1 MITSNPYTSLDNQMD
16 EEDEEDEYE
25 ELATCMV
32 VASINPYSSLDLQYH
47 SNNESSE
54 DSSDQEETPASLLET
69 ARWEKR
75 MKLKHEPHSEVAKL
89 TTQNC
94 TPAAPK
100 RLSQP
105 VDRLILSGSK
115 LIITGSNPILPD
127 EINAA
132 FNDPNVSN
140 DSIDLSDDDEI
151 TLTGNSNPEQHSIK
165 SFFHSIPTGAPQP
178 IIEVEEECLC
188 EPNNIFNKNST
199 EIQCTR
205 CFLCVKCCQCNNKP
219 DIRQYFQPGP
229 ARR

>member
-1 MITSNPYTSLDNQMD
+1 
-16 EEDEEDEYE
+16 
-25 ELATCMV
+25 
-32 VASINPYSSLDLQYH
+32 
-47 SNNESSE
+47 
-54 DSSDQEETPASLLET
+54 
-69 ARWEKR
+69 

-105 VDRLILSGSK
+105 VDRLVLSGSK
-115 LIITGSNPILPD
+115 LIITGSDPILPD

-140 DSIDLSDDDEI
+140 DSIDLSDGDEI
-151 TLTGNSNPEQHSIK
+151 PLTKNSNPEKHSIK
-165 SFFHSIPTGAPQP
+165 SFFRSIPTGAPHP

-188 EPNNIFNKNST
+188 GEDAGASAG
-199 EIQCTR
+199 EAAIQCKR
-205 CFLCVKCCQCNNKP
+205 CSLCVKCCQCDNSSDKP